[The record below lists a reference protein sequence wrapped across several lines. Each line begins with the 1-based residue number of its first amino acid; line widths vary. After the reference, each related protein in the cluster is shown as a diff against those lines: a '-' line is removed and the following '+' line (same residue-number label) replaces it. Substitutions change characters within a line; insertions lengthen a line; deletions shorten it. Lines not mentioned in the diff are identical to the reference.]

1 MSFIIGVNAFHADS
15 SAAIFKD
22 GELLFAIE
30 EEKLLREKHW
40 AGFPKESIKNCLEY
54 CNIEP
59 DEVTDISI
67 NSNPLS
73 NLSKKIPF
81 FLKNYIKGS
90 KKKEIFE
97 RINKKLSI
105 KKYLIKNF
113 DFNKSIKIHY
123 IDHHLSHIAS
133 SYYPSTFDEALALS
147 IDGFGDFASIN
158 IAKCKKIRLKF

>member
-22 GELLFAIE
+22 GKLLFAIE
-30 EEKLLREKHW
+30 EEKLLRIKHW
-40 AGFPKESIKNCLEY
+40 AGFPEKSIKNCIEY

-59 DEVTDISI
+59 SEVTDISI

-90 KKKEIFE
+90 KKKKFLKE
-97 RINKKLSI
+97 
-105 KKYLIKNF
+105 LIK
-113 DFNKSIKIHY
+113 S
-123 IDHHLSHIAS
+123 
-133 SYYPSTFDEALALS
+133 
-147 IDGFGDFASIN
+147 
-158 IAKCKKIRLKF
+158 

>member
-40 AGFPKESIKNCLEY
+40 AGFPKKSIKNCLEY

-59 DEVTDISI
+59 GEVTDISI

-90 KKKEIFE
+90 KKRKFLKE
-97 RINKKLSI
+97 
-105 KKYLIKNF
+105 
-113 DFNKSIKIHY
+113 
-123 IDHHLSHIAS
+123 
-133 SYYPSTFDEALALS
+133 
-147 IDGFGDFASIN
+147 
-158 IAKCKKIRLKF
+158 